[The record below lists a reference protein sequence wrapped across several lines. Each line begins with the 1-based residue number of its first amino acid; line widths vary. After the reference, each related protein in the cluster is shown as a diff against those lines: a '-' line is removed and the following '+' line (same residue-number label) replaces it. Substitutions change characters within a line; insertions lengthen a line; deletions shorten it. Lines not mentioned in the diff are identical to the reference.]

1 MKDPNTQEPR
11 GFAFI
16 IFKDL
21 EAYSKAINTSH
32 NLKGRRIECRPALSK
47 QKAKLKTNDEKGKK
61 LFIGGLSL
69 DTTENE
75 LIDYFK
81 TYGEIYKAYL
91 IYDKKTNTSR
101 GFGFV
106 EFRQFPSA
114 DSVIKAGEHQIKGK
128 VIECKT
134 ILQKNELEMLPSK
147 KCVKIKSQGQKKCNA
162 DELVKTEEVQSD
174 AQKVESEEKLQKVE
188 SEEKPQK
195 LESEE
200 KPQKAESEE
209 KPQKADFCTQTKED
223 FCTQTSYDDYN
234 LKPEFQNV
242 NEQNIYPDSS
252 MSNSKEVQCDFSPS
266 DMNSYYIDLESKL
279 GSSCYNI
286 EQEMANYQDYL
297 STTHS
302 NNKSNL
308 YRPAPNKSCCNQNLI
323 NKNYM
328 GNSLRGDTR
337 SHQENYMGN
346 SLRGDTRSHQE
357 NYMGNSLRGD
367 TRSQQ
372 EIQFMNMKNVY
383 PYPNRPEMVNNLPR
397 GGESFTPNPYMM
409 KNGLAGKHIN
419 PQNNPVH
426 QEHMNAQ
433 KFMYSPFSM
442 NPSMMHDRYNKN

>member
-134 ILQKNELEMLPSK
+134 MPGIAFFFIM
-147 KCVKIKSQGQKKCNA
+147 
-162 DELVKTEEVQSD
+162 
-174 AQKVESEEKLQKVE
+174 
-188 SEEKPQK
+188 
-195 LESEE
+195 
-200 KPQKAESEE
+200 
-209 KPQKADFCTQTKED
+209 
-223 FCTQTSYDDYN
+223 
-234 LKPEFQNV
+234 
-242 NEQNIYPDSS
+242 
-252 MSNSKEVQCDFSPS
+252 
-266 DMNSYYIDLESKL
+266 
-279 GSSCYNI
+279 
-286 EQEMANYQDYL
+286 
-297 STTHS
+297 
-302 NNKSNL
+302 
-308 YRPAPNKSCCNQNLI
+308 
-323 NKNYM
+323 
-328 GNSLRGDTR
+328 
-337 SHQENYMGN
+337 
-346 SLRGDTRSHQE
+346 
-357 NYMGNSLRGD
+357 
-367 TRSQQ
+367 
-372 EIQFMNMKNVY
+372 
-383 PYPNRPEMVNNLPR
+383 
-397 GGESFTPNPYMM
+397 
-409 KNGLAGKHIN
+409 
-419 PQNNPVH
+419 
-426 QEHMNAQ
+426 
-433 KFMYSPFSM
+433 
-442 NPSMMHDRYNKN
+442 